1 MAWWTRTL
9 AAVHFALLLLVAH
22 GARLYADAGADD
34 LAVEE
39 AALALLA
46 TDASR
51 AQQEEDMRAFV
62 GIASVAAESKYD
74 RETRATAEWLREF
87 LSARLGMEDAALY
100 ESGYRHPVVVA
111 STSDD
116 ASKPAIVIYGAS
128 VRRRRRRRGA
138 VAGGATPPLRVP

>member
-1 MAWWTRTL
+1 MMAWWTRTL

-22 GARLYADAGADD
+22 GTRLYADAGADD

-87 LSARLGMEDAALY
+87 LSARHGMDAALY

-138 VAGGATPPLRVP
+138 VAGGAEPPLRVP